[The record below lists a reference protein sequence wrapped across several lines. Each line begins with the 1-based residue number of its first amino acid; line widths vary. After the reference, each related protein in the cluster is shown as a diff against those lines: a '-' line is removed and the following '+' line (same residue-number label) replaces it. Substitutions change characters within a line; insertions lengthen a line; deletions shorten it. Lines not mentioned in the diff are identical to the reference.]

1 MSPVLQ
7 SIDATNT
14 GEEQRI
20 VTLGCSR
27 PLRRIESQPPN
38 SSGFKM
44 LCWLSSLI
52 ATGLTLFPTP
62 TRALAY
68 DTILTREATTNA
80 TCLPE
85 FIWAN
90 NARGKS
96 PCRMAAEVIAPCHG
110 GRWFIPSLP
119 PGGERFYRYD
129 QPKGDEA
136 NTCSCSWAAYNLISA
151 CTACQGSPQSVR
163 LWSDY
168 KLFCPSQALNNDR
181 ILSALG
187 KADVALAQENR
198 KANQR
203 PIGIIVGGVIGGLLV
218 LIAGIVLAFLLLRNH
233 RKKIAKA
240 QGIIPHRIY
249 DGNRKLPWNKGLWSY
264 SNLTSTTD
272 LNASHLG
279 NQEVDAPET
288 ILLAPGRPQY
298 PNRSPAF
305 DQGRFVLTGTPSRGT
320 SPPRTSLYD
329 PHENDARSIRM

>member
-1 MSPVLQ
+1 
-7 SIDATNT
+7 
-14 GEEQRI
+14 
-20 VTLGCSR
+20 
-27 PLRRIESQPPN
+27 
-38 SSGFKM
+38 M

-52 ATGLTLFPTP
+52 AMGLTLFPTS

-68 DTILTREATTNA
+68 DTILTREDTTNA

-90 NARGKS
+90 SARGKS

-119 PGGERFYRYD
+119 PSGGERFYRYD

-181 ILSALG
+181 YYPSDVLPPDDVAIPYWATTDPTTWIGDWWTTKAAKSIWSSG
-187 KADVALAQENR
+187 KADVVLAQENR
-198 KANQR
+198 KATQR
-203 PIGIIVGGVIGGLLV
+203 PIGIIVGGVVGGLLV
-218 LIAGIVLAFLLLRNH
+218 LIAGIALAFFLLRNH
-233 RKKIAKA
+233 RKKVAKA

-249 DGNRKLPWNKGLWSY
+249 DGIRKLPWNKGLWSY

-279 NQEVDAPET
+279 NQEVDSPET
-288 ILLAPGRPQY
+288 ILLAPRPQY

-305 DQGRFVLTGTPSRGT
+305 DQDRFVLTGTPSRGT
-320 SPPRTSLYD
+320 SPARTSLYD